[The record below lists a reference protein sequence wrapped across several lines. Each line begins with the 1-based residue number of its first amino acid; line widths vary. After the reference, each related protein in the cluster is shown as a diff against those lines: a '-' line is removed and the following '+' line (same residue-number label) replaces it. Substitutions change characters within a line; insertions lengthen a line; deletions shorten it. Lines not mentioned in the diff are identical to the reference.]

1 MSDSACLFFPPVF
14 LVILQQVQ
22 ARFPGFLCSPHTV
35 FPGFDEH
42 IKVCDL
48 VSHRVAD
55 LPATKL
61 VVRSS
66 WEAFPLACLARV
78 GLSWGRNEWWV
89 GWIFFL
95 SMKNSKKMGL
105 YEGLLLMQSSGRC
118 AP

>member
-35 FPGFDEH
+35 FPGFDER

-66 WEAFPLACLARV
+66 WEASPLACLARV

-89 GWIFFL
+89 GWIFFF
-95 SMKNSKKMGL
+95 KHEKFQKDGVI
-105 YEGLLLMQSSGRC
+105 
-118 AP
+118 